1 MGSSSKK
8 DWAVLTESNI
18 DSKILFTVS
27 WSISRPGNPE
37 GRDPTKT
44 HCSWV
49 ASFFPRLYS
58 SLRNYR
64 EGGRKRE
71 RGRGE
76 RERER
81 EGGEREREGGGERE
95 REGGGEREG
104 EGERE
109 RGREGGE
116 RYRI

>member
-1 MGSSSKK
+1 MSPSLSRVGSSSKK

-44 HCSWV
+44 HWSWM

-58 SLRNYR
+58 SLGD
-64 EGGRKRE
+64 ERKRE
-71 RGRGE
+71 RKRNTDRERRRDMKRERETE
-76 RERER
+76 RERKRVSE
-81 EGGEREREGGGERE
+81 
-95 REGGGEREG
+95 
-104 EGERE
+104 
-109 RGREGGE
+109 
-116 RYRI
+116 